1 MNDRLSAFRVLHP
14 FPSLLVAALTV
25 AIVPLTGRVAPLSR
39 VVALGLGM
47 LLYQF
52 ALGVLNDVVDL
63 PDDRRTKP
71 WKPLARRLLA
81 PKFAVVAATVFAA
94 GAAALTFSLPN
105 HAWLIGLAGFACGAA
120 YDFRLKRTQ
129 ISWLPYAIALP
140 LVPIWVFVAC
150 GVWRSILW
158 WTLPLGVLLGFA
170 LQLANQA
177 PDAGEGDRSGLPG
190 WLGERNSRR
199 LAVLTFAVVVA
210 ATAAVLLGS
219 SPGRAGVASLVGA
232 TAIAASPFSMRLFGR
247 DGLFGLLS
255 VAGAALALV
264 LLSTG

>member
-150 GVWRSILW
+150 GVWRSMRVRAIGLDCRAGSESEIRADSLFSPSQLSSRLRPPSCSDRRPGAPGSRPW
-158 WTLPLGVLLGFA
+158 WGQPPLPLRRSACVYSVVMA
-170 LQLANQA
+170 CLACSPSQV
-177 PDAGEGDRSGLPG
+177 PR
-190 WLGERNSRR
+190 WLWSSCPPADSRR
-199 LAVLTFAVVVA
+199 EQRSF
-210 ATAAVLLGS
+210 
-219 SPGRAGVASLVGA
+219 
-232 TAIAASPFSMRLFGR
+232 
-247 DGLFGLLS
+247 
-255 VAGAALALV
+255 
-264 LLSTG
+264 